1 MVNLPIIDQ
10 PRWPA
15 MDAEST
21 PAFLDFKL
29 VFRAGD
35 ERVNYEDPMRQ
46 YRFEGFK
53 ALAQL
58 EAEVRVPSIDFTFK
72 TDPLETS
79 SAVEHG
85 DSPRIRVRCTASR
98 PGLQSA
104 SNHRCSADA
113 RRSCSPGKHRQ
124 GHWHTSVRSHQ
135 TPSFQRIRLERAH
148 YRQRSRRHE

>member
-35 ERVNYEDPMRQ
+35 EQVNYEDPNRQ

-58 EAEVRVPSIDFTFK
+58 EAAVRVPSIDFTFK

-79 SAVEHG
+79 RPDFAVMGTEVNG
-85 DSPRIRVRCTASR
+85 RYYP
-98 PGLQSA
+98 
-104 SNHRCSADA
+104 
-113 RRSCSPGKHRQ
+113 
-124 GHWHTSVRSHQ
+124 
-135 TPSFQRIRLERAH
+135 
-148 YRQRSRRHE
+148 